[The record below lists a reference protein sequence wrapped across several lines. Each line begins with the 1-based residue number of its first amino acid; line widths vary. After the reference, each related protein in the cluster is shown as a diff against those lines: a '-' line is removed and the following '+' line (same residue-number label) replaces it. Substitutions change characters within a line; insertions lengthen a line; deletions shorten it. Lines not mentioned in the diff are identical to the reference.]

1 MPLSAQGNLVI
12 GQAGGA
18 TAVINASLVGAFEEA
33 RESGRFGG
41 IYGMRYGA
49 EGLLKKESRSMTQLY
64 LIRHAEAMAAIKGF
78 IGDGGLSPLGVTQA
92 RRLRDRL
99 AATREVAAD
108 VLIASTFPRAQ
119 QTAEIIA
126 PALGLPLILDESIQE
141 LRPGEAD
148 GMTLERYRQTFGEA
162 DFMQNPYRAIAPGG
176 ENWGQFMLRVGEAL
190 DRIVR
195 QYEGKTIV
203 LVCHGGVID
212 GSFLYFFKMSA
223 WTLPP
228 ARFYTRNTSI
238 THWQQM
244 TSEITDE
251 KHWHLMKYN
260 DAFHLYDI
268 GTTVRIPWGD
278 ILNHPASDA
287 QRPAVPLQTE
297 TLDAKE
303 GPDEDLRG

>member
-1 MPLSAQGNLVI
+1 
-12 GQAGGA
+12 
-18 TAVINASLVGAFEEA
+18 
-33 RESGRFGG
+33 
-41 IYGMRYGA
+41 
-49 EGLLKKESRSMTQLY
+49 MTQLY

-92 RRLRDRL
+92 GRLRDRL
-99 AATREVAAD
+99 AATNEIEAD

-126 PALGLPLILDESIQE
+126 PALGLPLILDDTVQE

-148 GMTLERYRQTFGEA
+148 GMPMETFRKTYGVVN
-162 DFMQNPYRAIAPGG
+162 FMQNPYQPIAPGG

-195 QYEGKTIV
+195 TYEGKTIV

-238 THWQQM
+238 THWKQL
-244 TSEITDE
+244 TSDINEE
-251 KHWHLMKYN
+251 KYWYLMKYN
-260 DAFHLYDI
+260 DAFHLHDI
-268 GTTVRIPWGD
+268 GTAGQIPWGE

-287 QRPAVPLQTE
+287 DRPSVPVPTE
-297 TLDAKE
+297 TSGISDSSS
-303 GPDEDLRG
+303 

>member
-1 MPLSAQGNLVI
+1 
-12 GQAGGA
+12 
-18 TAVINASLVGAFEEA
+18 
-33 RESGRFGG
+33 
-41 IYGMRYGA
+41 
-49 EGLLKKESRSMTQLY
+49 MTQLY

-92 RRLRDRL
+92 GRLRDRL
-99 AATREVAAD
+99 AATREIEVD
-108 VLIASTFPRAQ
+108 VLIASTFPRAH

-126 PALGLPLILDESIQE
+126 PALGLPLILDDTIQE

-148 GMTLERYRQTFGEA
+148 GMPVETYRKTYGA
-162 DFMQNPYRAIAPGG
+162 VDFIQNPYQPIAPGG
-176 ENWGQFMLRVGEAL
+176 ESWGQFMLRVGEAL

-195 QYEGKTIV
+195 TYEGKTIV

-238 THWQQM
+238 THWKQL
-244 TSEITDE
+244 TSEINE
-251 KHWHLMKYN
+251 QKPWYLMKYN
-260 DAFHLYDI
+260 DAFHLRDI
-268 GTTVRIPWGD
+268 GTTAHIPWGE

-287 QRPAVPLQTE
+287 DRPSVPVQTE
-297 TLDAKE
+297 TFSRKE
-303 GPDEDLRG
+303 M